1 MWKDDQVISN
11 MGKGILLLS
20 GQGIKQLKQKHPR
33 PTEVSD
39 DVHLPDK
46 DENLHLKYDTIPQ
59 NLLQNM
65 NLLMSNYCER

>member
-46 DENLHLKYDTIPQ
+46 DDNTTESTTKYEFIDVK
-59 NLLQNM
+59 LL
-65 NLLMSNYCER
+65 